1 VGKQLALNENQ
12 RARVLQI
19 RAGVIEAAKQLAA
32 DRKAEGRAAKE
43 FAAAV
48 DKLNAQAHED
58 VVALLTEKQRGLLAE
73 LQGPPLPFSRSDL
86 KLSIRSA
93 PTAKPGN
100 GVDP

>member
-1 VGKQLALNENQ
+1 M
-12 RARVLQI
+12 LQI
-19 RAGVIEAAKQLAA
+19 RAGVIEAAKELAA
-32 DRKAEGRAAKE
+32 ARKAQGGGAKD
-43 FAAAV
+43 FAAALE
-48 DKLNAQAHED
+48 KLNAQAHED